1 MELNM
6 NAAAP
11 LTLAD
16 YWQIAVR
23 RKWLIVGAIL
33 LSVAVAGLLCV
44 VLPKSY
50 RSSTLILVEDQ
61 KIPEEYVK
69 AIVGGGI
76 EGRLTMIQQ
85 QVMSRTL
92 LSRVMEEFKLY
103 QSEVRQY
110 GLETVIE
117 DMRKDIKVQT
127 VGTVGPRGKSV
138 ESFSISFSHQDPMT
152 AMKVTAKL
160 TSQFI
165 EENLKAREQL
175 VEGATEFLEQ
185 ELRLAKDR
193 LEQQEQ
199 SISAFKTKYMGELPQ
214 QTDANLHALDRLQS
228 DLIAVNENI
237 HRLTDR
243 QNMIQKSIRE
253 YQATGATSAGST
265 TGVGGPAAID
275 PIVARLRE
283 LERNLATLTA
293 EYKETYPDIIQT
305 KQEMKEVTAQLAKK
319 YGVKPEETSSGAVQ
333 RFDPYRR
340 SLTREGDEIKI
351 ELARLKERQQRLTGT
366 MKEYEVRVERAPTRE
381 QELMILLR
389 DYDNMQ
395 KNYQSLLDKKL
406 NARVAEN
413 LEKRQKGEQFRIID
427 PANLPVTPEK
437 PNRLLIML
445 MGLALGCG
453 LGFGGAITMEQL
465 KPAFRRPEDAELLL
479 GLPVLASIPDF
490 RMA

>member
-16 YWQIAVR
+16 YWNIAIR
-23 RKWLIVGAIL
+23 RKWLIVRAIL
-33 LSVAVAGLLCV
+33 ISVAMAELLCV
-44 VLPKSY
+44 VVHKSY

-127 VGTVGPRGKSV
+127 VGTVGPRGKIV
-138 ESFSISFSHQDPMT
+138 ESFSISFSHPDPMT

-237 HRLTDR
+237 HRLTGR

-253 YQATGATSAGST
+253 AH
-265 TGVGGPAAID
+265 
-275 PIVARLRE
+275 E
-283 LERNLATLTA
+283 
-293 EYKETYPDIIQT
+293 
-305 KQEMKEVTAQLAKK
+305 
-319 YGVKPEETSSGAVQ
+319 
-333 RFDPYRR
+333 
-340 SLTREGDEIKI
+340 
-351 ELARLKERQQRLTGT
+351 
-366 MKEYEVRVERAPTRE
+366 
-381 QELMILLR
+381 
-389 DYDNMQ
+389 
-395 KNYQSLLDKKL
+395 
-406 NARVAEN
+406 
-413 LEKRQKGEQFRIID
+413 
-427 PANLPVTPEK
+427 
-437 PNRLLIML
+437 
-445 MGLALGCG
+445 
-453 LGFGGAITMEQL
+453 
-465 KPAFRRPEDAELLL
+465 
-479 GLPVLASIPDF
+479 
-490 RMA
+490 